1 MTYVFRCASCRHE
14 FEIIATVA
22 EYESRGLPACPKC
35 GTAAA
40 RRVFTP
46 VMVMTGGRSAASD
59 PGEGPASGGGC
70 CGGGA
75 CGCGHIH

>member
-22 EYESRGLPACPKC
+22 EYERRGLPACPKC
-35 GTAAA
+35 GKAAA
-40 RRVFTP
+40 KRVFTP
-46 VMVMTGGRSAASD
+46 VMVMTGARASSG

-70 CGGGA
+70 CGGG
-75 CGCGHIH
+75 CGCGQMH

>member
-14 FEIIATVA
+14 FEIVATVA
-22 EYESRGLPACPKC
+22 EYESRGLPACPEC

-46 VMVMTGGRSAASD
+46 VMVMTGGRSEAS
-59 PGEGPASGGGC
+59 GAEAGPAPGGGC
-70 CGGGA
+70 CGGA

>member
-14 FEIIATVA
+14 FEIVATVA
-22 EYESRGLPACPKC
+22 QYESQGLPACPSC
-35 GTAAA
+35 SRAAA

-46 VMVMTGGRSAASD
+46 VIVMTGARAGSPD
-59 PGEGPASGGGC
+59 TGEGPAGGGC

-75 CGCGHIH
+75 CGCGHLH

>member
-14 FEIIATVA
+14 FDIVATVA

-40 RRVFTP
+40 KRVFTP
-46 VMVMTGGRSAASD
+46 VMVMTGAKAGSSGMDAD
-59 PGEGPASGGGC
+59 PSSGGC
-70 CGGGA
+70 CGGGT
-75 CGCGHIH
+75 CGCGHLH

>member
-35 GTAAA
+35 GKAAA
-40 RRVFTP
+40 KRVFTP
-46 VMVMTGGRSAASD
+46 VMVMTGAKAG
-59 PGEGPASGGGC
+59 ASGSGDLPSPGGC

-75 CGCGHIH
+75 CGCGHTH

>member
-22 EYESRGLPACPKC
+22 EYENQGLPACPKC
-35 GTAAA
+35 GKAAA
-40 RRVFTP
+40 KRVFTP
-46 VMVMTGGRSAASD
+46 VMVMTGARGSD
-59 PGEGPASGGGC
+59 AGDLPSGGGGC

-75 CGCGHIH
+75 CGCGHVH

>member
-22 EYESRGLPACPKC
+22 QYESRGLPACPKC
-35 GTAAA
+35 GKAAA
-40 RRVFTP
+40 KRVFTP
-46 VMVMTGGRSAASD
+46 VMVMTGARAGSAD
-59 PGEGPASGGGC
+59 PGDSPAGGGC

-75 CGCGHIH
+75 CGCGHVH

>member
-1 MTYVFRCASCRHE
+1 MTYVFRCGSCRHE
-14 FEIIATVA
+14 FEIIASVA
-22 EYESRGLPACPKC
+22 EYERRGLPACPKC

-46 VMVMTGGRSAASD
+46 VMVMSGGRAAAD
-59 PGEGPASGGGC
+59 PGEGAASGGGC
-70 CGGGA
+70 CGGA